1 MDEPPK
7 IIALGIGNILL
18 SDEGVGPKVAW
29 RLKAEYRFPPN
40 VEIYDGGTTGLGL
53 LPYISEADYL
63 VIVDAINGPGEP
75 GSVYRY
81 TVDDFELNIP
91 KKMSIHDV
99 GLIECL
105 ALAELDGRIPRQ
117 TIILGVKPAS
127 LKPGMELTDAVASK
141 VDMLVEMV
149 VKEIGEMGFGGMKI
163 LSGMHEC

>member
-1 MDEPPK
+1 MSDQPK
-7 IIALGIGNILL
+7 IIVLGIGNILL

-53 LPYISEADYL
+53 LPYIEEADHL
-63 VIVDAINGPGEP
+63 VIVDAVEGPGDP

-81 TVDDFELNIP
+81 TVDDFKLNIP

-105 ALAELDGRIPRQ
+105 ALAELDGETPRR
-117 TIILGVKPAS
+117 TIIIGVKPKTLA
-127 LKPGMELTDAVASK
+127 PGMELTDVVASK
-141 VDMLVEMV
+141 VDELVRMT
-149 VKEIGEMGFGGMKI
+149 VKEIEEMGFGAISEKKN
-163 LSGMHEC
+163 